1 MWSNR
6 RMSSLMV
13 IPEILSSKFDY
24 IIFVTTRERKRDVV
38 HVDAVVDMEFLRSEV
53 HLHQYNNK
61 IKLQN
66 KGSHAPF
73 SERETH

>member
-1 MWSNR
+1 MWSSR

-13 IPEILSSKFDY
+13 IPEILSSKFHC
-24 IIFVTTRERKRDVV
+24 IIFVITGERKRDVV
-38 HVDAVVDMEFLRSEV
+38 HVDAGVNMEFLGSEV

-66 KGSHAPF
+66 KRIPRAF
-73 SERETH
+73 